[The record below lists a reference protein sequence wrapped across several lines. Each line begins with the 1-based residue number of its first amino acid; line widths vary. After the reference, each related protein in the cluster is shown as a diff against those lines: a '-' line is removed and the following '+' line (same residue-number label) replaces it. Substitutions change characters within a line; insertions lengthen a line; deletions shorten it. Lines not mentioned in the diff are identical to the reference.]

1 MIVSIIGPLHKGPK
15 FCKIINMNDFMKKIR
30 NFFDKLEDKI
40 RKRLSQHPLLYAL
53 IGSIGIILLWRGIWV
68 IADELNM
75 SGIFSAI
82 LGLII
87 LISIG
92 LFVSFFVGEQI
103 IISGIKQEKRIDEKT
118 EEEIKEEEVTL
129 SELHEDIDQIKEE
142 IGKIRTKRKIRGK
155 SRK

>member
-1 MIVSIIGPLHKGPK
+1 
-15 FCKIINMNDFMKKIR
+15 MNDFVKKIR

-118 EEEIKEEEVTL
+118 EKEIKDEEVTL

-142 IGKIRTKRKIRGK
+142 IGKIRTKRKIRKK
-155 SRK
+155 SKK